1 MSKKSPKHNNDGSG
15 STAKALT
22 TLADTVLELL
32 EEGSL
37 DAQFAEK
44 LCRRIGRE
52 ADEAGLSET
61 QLPEDLGLSLK
72 LHELDAAVTQTR
84 ANGLVVAMA
93 NLRRADANDQ
103 V

>member
-1 MSKKSPKHNNDGSG
+1 MSKNSAKNNHDGSG

-22 TLADTVLELL
+22 TLADTVLALL

-52 ADEAGLSET
+52 ADEAGLSDN
-61 QLPEDLGLSLK
+61 QASGDLSLTLK
-72 LHELDAAVTQTR
+72 LQELDTAVMQTR
-84 ANGLVVAMA
+84 ANGLVAAME
-93 NLRRADANDQ
+93 NLRRADAHDQ
-103 V
+103 A